1 MQLLRSTQG
10 IMLQILILQ
19 ENKEVNMKIVKCKSA
34 KVKSQNEKY

>member
-19 ENKEVNMKIVKCKSA
+19 ENKEVNMKIVKCKSQKS
-34 KVKSQNEKY
+34 KVKM